1 MLRALWGYMSDKLN
15 IPLSRLNKD
24 NVQEV
29 LESKNVDK
37 DLINN
42 ILELL
47 HTCEFARY
55 APGAVSGGMEE
66 TYATAENIISQMDAK
81 IKK

>member
-1 MLRALWGYMSDKLN
+1 
-15 IPLSRLNKD
+15 LNKD

-29 LESKNVDK
+29 LESKKVEK
-37 DLINN
+37 DLIDR
-42 ILELL
+42 IIELL

-55 APGAVSGGMEE
+55 APGAVSGGMDE
-66 TYATAENIISQMDAK
+66 TYATAEKIISQMDAK